1 MFVCYTEQMD
11 TGRVETYRSWVMFSG
26 VRIIE
31 ELSPLA
37 AVLLTTITSPSKRGV
52 EKSHKHL
59 ENDCPLALVKEQTVH
74 IRLQNQLFAPD
85 FRTSRLQYEAFGKT
99 ALLCIL

>member
-1 MFVCYTEQMD
+1 
-11 TGRVETYRSWVMFSG
+11 MFSG
-26 VRIIE
+26 VGIIE

-37 AVLLTTITSPSKRGV
+37 AVLLTTVTSPSKRGV

-74 IRLQNQLFAPD
+74 IRLQNQLLAPD
-85 FRTSRLQYEAFGKT
+85 FRTSCSHQTSEPADSSTRHLEKQLSCVYCKNYIT
-99 ALLCIL
+99 